1 MKTSNIKSKILRYSS
16 LVFIVVALAACDSST
31 DSTNASFASNQST
44 VEFDLTALDEQV
56 DEARE
61 PGPSLGFAL
70 NARFIL
76 YGDSS

>member
-56 DEARE
+56 D
-61 PGPSLGFAL
+61 
-70 NARFIL
+70 
-76 YGDSS
+76 